1 MQNAS
6 VYGDAKI
13 DTAAS
18 RACVSASTPVSAVML
33 GGIDSVSLGSTI
45 AMSGT
50 SE

>member
-13 DTAAS
+13 DTPAS
-18 RACVSASTPVSAVML
+18 SAWVSASMPVSAVMC
-33 GGIDSVSLGSTI
+33 GGIVSVSRGSTI